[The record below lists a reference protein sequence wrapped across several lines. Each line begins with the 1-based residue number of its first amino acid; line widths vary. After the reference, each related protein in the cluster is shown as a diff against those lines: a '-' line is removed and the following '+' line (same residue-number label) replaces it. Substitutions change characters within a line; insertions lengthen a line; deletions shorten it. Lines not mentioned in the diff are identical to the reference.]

1 MVIKM
6 NEENYIITNN
16 EQLETMISSLE
27 RLFLSLTKPI
37 NLKLS
42 VTKEML
48 DKTINAVVPH
58 LRFSDLGIISHL
70 EILNRDY
77 LIYDEDYFSL
87 NHVIREK
94 CIIKFPIPRD
104 MTLQIYSHVLI
115 LNQVQGTIILMDEDA
130 SVYCESLNS
139 AKIITMKNSKDNFTH
154 NQIFI
159 KGDDL
164 L

>member
-6 NEENYIITNN
+6 SEENYIITNN

-48 DKTINAVVPH
+48 DKTINAVVPR

-87 NHVIREK
+87 NQVIREK